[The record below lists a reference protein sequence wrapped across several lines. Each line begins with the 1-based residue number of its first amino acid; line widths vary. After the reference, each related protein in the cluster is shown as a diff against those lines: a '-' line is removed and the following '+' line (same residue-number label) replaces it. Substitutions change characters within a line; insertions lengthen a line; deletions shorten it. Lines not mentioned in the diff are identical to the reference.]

1 MLATDGAFNS
11 PGEGLTASINVTS
24 WPAGS
29 NTVSVRGED
38 AATNWGPATSVTVVV
53 GATASAP
60 VISNVTATS
69 ITSTG
74 ATITWTTDVASTSQ
88 VNYGLTAGYGS
99 STPVNSTMVTSHS
112 VTLGSLTPNTLYHY
126 QASST
131 ANSVTGVSA
140 DSTFTTAANNATVL
154 VGSAAIQNNVDSNAA
169 GTAEAF
175 QYTASA
181 TGTGRRIWI
190 RTQAAITRVAA

>member
-1 MLATDGAFNS
+1 
-11 PGEGLTASINVTS
+11 
-24 WPAGS
+24 
-29 NTVSVRGED
+29 
-38 AATNWGPATSVTVVV
+38 
-53 GATASAP
+53 
-60 VISNVTATS
+60 
-69 ITSTG
+69 
-74 ATITWTTDVASTSQ
+74 
-88 VNYGLTAGYGS
+88 
-99 STPVNSTMVTSHS
+99 MVTSHS

-190 RTQAAITRVAA
+190 YIDAGSTATSVTVGLYSNTSSNNPGSRLTQATITNPVKGAWNSVVLTTTPSLTNGGRYWIAVLGLGGRVQFRDTALGGLAQTSSQTTLSGLPLTWTPGTIYHNSPMSAYVTTN